1 MCGFLA
7 LLSKEEPISPDVLAG
22 ATRILHH
29 RGPDAQRYWLRSD
42 GRVGLG
48 HARLGII
55 DLHSGDQP
63 LTNED
68 ESLHVVVN
76 GEFYDFQRIRR
87 ELEERGHRFRTG
99 SDSEIVLHLY
109 EEYGPQCLH
118 HLRGEFAL
126 ALWDERNR
134 LLFVARDRFG
144 IKPLFYAR
152 HGGNLYFAS
161 EAKALFAAGVPAR
174 WDLESVFQF
183 HHLLN
188 PLQDRTLFEGVHQIP
203 PGHYALVTEGQ
214 FQLLK
219 YWDFDYP
226 PEKGHLI
233 PQEAKSYAERFQVAL
248 EEAIRLRLHADVPV
262 GIYLSGGLDSCAVLG
277 LAQRMRSTP
286 LHAFTLGFDRP
297 EYDESAI
304 AEEMAKRAGA
314 HFTPIPVRQE
324 DLADHF
330 ADAVWHGESFFI
342 NANSVAKFLLS
353 RAVRKA
359 GYKVVLT
366 GEGSDEVL
374 AGYPHFRRDM
384 LLYDK
389 RGQDPEAIQRIL
401 EDLQAANQV
410 SRGTLLPDANTPA
423 NTSISQVLG
432 FVPSFLAS
440 FSNIA
445 GHGHALFSEEFA
457 ARFAGR
463 DAYRLFL
470 GGLDVR
476 GQLAGR
482 APVNQS
488 LYLWAKCG
496 LPNYVLSLLGD
507 RMEMANSIEGRL
519 PFLDH
524 PLVELTRTFPIAQK
538 IRGMTEKYVLREAAR
553 PVLTDTVYRR
563 QKHPFMAPP
572 STLVPRSRLYELV
585 QDTLR
590 GPTFRTLPFYEPQKV
605 LALLDRLP
613 GMDLPIRNA
622 MDPLLMAALSAC
634 VLQER
639 FGLQSPKA

>member
-1 MCGFLA
+1 MCGFVA
-7 LLSKEEPISPDVLAG
+7 LLSKEAPISPDVLAG
-22 ATRILHH
+22 ATRVLHH
-29 RGPDAQRYWLRSD
+29 RGPDAQRHWLRGD

-48 HARLGII
+48 HARLSII
-55 DLHSGDQP
+55 DLHTGDQP

-68 ESLHVVVN
+68 ESLRVVVN

-87 ELEERGHRFRTG
+87 ELEERGHRFHTR

-126 ALWDERNR
+126 VLWDERNR
-134 LLFVARDRFG
+134 LLFAARDRFG

-152 HGGNLYFAS
+152 HGDTLYFAS

-174 WDLESVFQF
+174 WDHESVFQF

-188 PLQDRTLFEGVHQIP
+188 PLQDRTLFQGVYQVP
-203 PGHYALVTEGQ
+203 PGHYALATQGQ

-226 PEKGHLI
+226 SEEGRET
-233 PQEAKSYAERFQVAL
+233 PQESESYVERFRTAL
-248 EEAIRLRLHADVPV
+248 DEAIRLRLHADVPV
-262 GIYLSGGLDSCAVLG
+262 GLYLSGGLDSCAVLG
-277 LAQRMRSTP
+277 LAQRQCSRP

-297 EYDESAI
+297 EYDESAL
-304 AEEMAKRAGA
+304 AEEMARKAGA
-314 HFTPIPVRQE
+314 SFTPIPVRQE

-330 ADAVWHGESFFI
+330 ADAVWHGESFLI
-342 NANSVAKFLLS
+342 NANSVAKFMLS

-384 LLYDK
+384 LLHDK
-389 RGQDPEAIQRIL
+389 RGQPPAAL
-401 EDLQAANQV
+401 ERALEELRAANRV
-410 SRGTLLPDANTPA
+410 SRGTLLPDANTPENA
-423 NTSISQVLG
+423 SISRVLG

-440 FSNIA
+440 FSHIA
-445 GHGHALFSEEFA
+445 THGRGLFAPEFA
-457 ARFAGR
+457 AHFAGR

-476 GQLAGR
+476 GQLTGR

-488 LYLWAKCG
+488 LYLWSKCG

-507 RMEMANSIEGRL
+507 RMEMAHSIEGRL

-524 PLVELTRTFPIAQK
+524 PLVELARTFPVSQK

-553 PVLTDTVYRR
+553 PVLTEAVYRR

-572 STLVPRSRLYELV
+572 STLSQGSRFYELV

-590 GPTFRTLPFYEPQKV
+590 GPAFRALPFYEPQKF
-605 LALLDRLP
+605 LALLDQLP
-613 GMDLPIRNA
+613 GMDLPTRNA
-622 MDPLLMAALSAC
+622 LDPILLSALSAC
-634 VLQER
+634 VLQQR
-639 FGLQSPKA
+639 FGLQPQTT